1 MTRLADR
8 YGPARLESACK
19 YLLSL
24 TTAPSIRT
32 LSTILKNG
40 QERGFKQTEPEKAE
54 RTEQHGIT
62 RGADY
67 FRKGGA
73 SRG

>member
-1 MTRLADR
+1 MTKLADR
-8 YGPARLESACK
+8 YGSARLEAACE
-19 YLLSL
+19 YLLSFAA
-24 TTAPSIRT
+24 APSIRT
-32 LSTILKNG
+32 LRTILKNG
-40 QERGFKQTEPEKAE
+40 QERASQQEKAE

-73 SRG
+73 SHD